1 MIGAYLD
8 VLSNIWEGISSSF
21 SEFFLN
27 VEDFVGSIPPFLQV
41 LFFSYIAVSLCYLAT
56 RRG

>member
-1 MIGAYLD
+1 MIDSTLD
-8 VLSNIWEGISSSF
+8 VLSDIWQGISSSF
-21 SEFFLN
+21 SDFFLN